1 MGKVLMVV
9 RILPKD
15 SDTDL
20 DEVAKSVES
29 NLPKDVQVSDKRVE
43 DIGFGLKALV
53 IGFLM
58 PEVDGVG
65 EALEQYLSSVELVG
79 EYDVQSVTRI

>member
-1 MGKVLMVV
+1 
-9 RILPKD
+9 
-15 SDTDL
+15 L
-20 DEVAKSVES
+20 DEVAKAVES
-29 NLPKDVQVSDKRVE
+29 NLPNDVQVSDKRVE

>member
-1 MGKVLMVV
+1 MAKVLMVV

-15 SDTDL
+15 SETNL
-20 DEVAKSVES
+20 ENLAKSIAA
-29 NLPKDVQVSDKRVE
+29 NLPSEVTIGDKKIE
-43 DIGFGLKALV
+43 EIGFGLQALV

-58 PEVDGVG
+58 PERDGIG
-65 EALEQYLSSVELVG
+65 EALENYLSSVEEVG